1 MSIITVLSPSK
12 LEVLVVA
19 PQAPLSMGFSREE
32 YWNGSPCPPPGDIP
46 DPETEPGFLA
56 LQADSLPSEP
66 PGNPI
71 INNN

>member
-32 YWNGSPCPPPGDIP
+32 YWNGSPCPSPGDIP

-66 PGNPI
+66 PGNY
-71 INNN
+71 